1 MMGIKKAIDLKCLR
15 FFFFFL
21 NSLKSMRDSSLE
33 DHTLNDFLI
42 LLPFLVGG
50 QLSLAVYEA
59 LLASLV

>member
-1 MMGIKKAIDLKCLR
+1 MPQI
-15 FFFFFL
+15 FFFL

>member
-1 MMGIKKAIDLKCLR
+1 MMGIKKAIDLKFLR
-15 FFFFFL
+15 FFFL

-50 QLSLAVYEA
+50 QLLLSVYEA

>member
-15 FFFFFL
+15 FFFFL

>member
-1 MMGIKKAIDLKCLR
+1 MMGMKKAIDLKCLR
-15 FFFFFL
+15 FFFL
-21 NSLKSMRDSSLE
+21 KPLKSMRDLSLE